1 MTRIDFHSNVPDKI
15 GYVCR
20 LVRKVRA
27 AGCKIAILS
36 RDEQQL
42 RALDEALWNFSE
54 HDFLPHVALDDA
66 LAAKT
71 PIVLAA
77 ATTIEAAEFPHYD
90 VLINLSET
98 MPANF
103 ARFTRMLEIVSALK
117 EDHQGGRERYK
128 HYQQRGYPL
137 SHHLVGTA

>member
-15 GYVCR
+15 AYVCR
-20 LVRKVRA
+20 LVRKARGA
-27 AGCKIAILS
+27 NCKIAILH

-42 RALDEALWNFSE
+42 QALDEALWNFSE
-54 HDFLPHVALDDA
+54 HDFLPHVSLGDE
-66 LAAKT
+66 LEAKT

-77 ATTIEAAEFPHYD
+77 GSTAEFPHYD

-103 ARFTRMLEIVSALK
+103 ARFERMLEIVSALE
-117 EDHQGGRERYK
+117 EDRQAGRERYK

-137 SHHLVGTA
+137 THHLADGT